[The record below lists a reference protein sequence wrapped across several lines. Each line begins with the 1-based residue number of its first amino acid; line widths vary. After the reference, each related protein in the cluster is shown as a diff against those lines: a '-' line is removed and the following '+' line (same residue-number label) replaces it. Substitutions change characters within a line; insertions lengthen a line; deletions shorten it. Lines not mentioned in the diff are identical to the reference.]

1 MSKPHGSSPQTV
13 RSGKFVIRFLY
24 EDDDIIAVDKP
35 CGMPTIAPEGSRT
48 RSLYDV
54 VTDHIR
60 RRNPKGR
67 AAVVHRLDRDTSGVI
82 VFAKHAAAKTALMS
96 TWNESV
102 DERLYVA
109 LVEGALPAAE
119 GTLDSWLSE
128 TDPYLVREVPA
139 GTKGSLRAI
148 TRYRVTAQGDGL
160 SLLELSLETGRRHQ
174 IRAQLAGAGCPV
186 AGDKRYGAR
195 RDPLGR
201 LGLHAAVI
209 SLKLLSDGQMLRLEC
224 PPPATF
230 KAALKGSED
239 KGRSRGLRA
248 DHDARRSRGPLVRAA
263 PGSAPKHASR
273 AWPGGGPTAR
283 KQKPGRSKG
292 SDKRES

>member
-1 MSKPHGSSPQTV
+1 MSRPRGTARSTV
-13 RSGKFVIRFLY
+13 RSGKFIVTFLY

-54 VTDHIR
+54 VTDHLR
-60 RRNPKGR
+60 RRNPKAR

-96 TWNESV
+96 AWNASV
-102 DERLYVA
+102 DERSYVA
-109 LVEGALPAAE
+109 LVEGTLPSAE
-119 GTLDSWLSE
+119 GTLDTWLSE

-139 GTKGSLRAI
+139 GTAGSLRAI
-148 TRYRVTAQGDGL
+148 TRYRVVAQGDGL
-160 SLLELSLETGRRHQ
+160 SLVELSLETGRRHQ

-201 LGLHAAVI
+201 LGLHAAV
-209 SLKLLSDGQMLRLEC
+209 LSIRRPSGGEPLRLEC

-230 KAALKGSED
+230 RAALKGSRD
-239 KGRSRGLRA
+239 QDRGPRPA
-248 DHDARRSRGPLVRAA
+248 GDARGPREPSGRPASGRPGAA
-263 PGSAPKHASR
+263 PRPGSG
-273 AWPGGGPTAR
+273 AWPGGGPAKSSAR
-283 KQKPGRSKG
+283 YSTRTRRKP
-292 SDKRES
+292 